1 VPTLVV
7 HVPVAVRVQQ
17 PEIREGRS
25 PAVCPPSK
33 LVAVPATRLSERLA
47 ADETSAILGYPQSQE
62 PLIAVQ
68 VLSQQAPG
76 ALCNG
81 GSPRGVVRVRCPF
94 DREVACHLRL
104 LCPIQADG
112 RDLTRLVPSLAGE
125 HPWVSAGRWEVWLS
139 HPSRTLL
146 GVSASC
152 PTPQPLRDVPVHVPT
167 GVCTG
172 PMPVIVGPPADQ
184 RVAWLDH
191 LTGPGRWLGCDRG
204 SHLAPEG
211 FDTLR

>member
-1 VPTLVV
+1 
-7 HVPVAVRVQQ
+7 
-17 PEIREGRS
+17 
-25 PAVCPPSK
+25 
-33 LVAVPATRLSERLA
+33 
-47 ADETSAILGYPQSQE
+47 
-62 PLIAVQ
+62 
-68 VLSQQAPG
+68 
-76 ALCNG
+76 
-81 GSPRGVVRVRCPF
+81 
-94 DREVACHLRL
+94 VACHLSL

-112 RDLTRLVPSLAGE
+112 RDVTRLVPSLAGE
-125 HPWVSAGRWEVWLS
+125 HPWVSAGRWEVLLS

-204 SHLAPEG
+204 SHLPRRALTRFGDGRVRHVPPYVRIVWPRQSTPWLICVMRVLVDERAKPRSRRKCSTTG
-211 FDTLR
+211 VTSSASRSGVLPVMRKSSV